1 MKTSSMQTDGTIA
14 HGGKACSKERKRES
28 CAHLDRPAGA
38 VHGRQVT
45 GAGPVVFTIGH
56 STRSGE
62 DFVALLAAHG
72 VERLVDVRTVPRSR
86 HNPQFNRDTLPQA
99 LQAAG
104 IEYVHMAG
112 LGGLR
117 KPQPDSA
124 NAGWRNLS
132 FRGYADHMQTAEFS
146 QSLVELM
153 AAAHKQQ
160 LALMCAE
167 AVPWR
172 CHRSLIGD
180 ALLVHGVPVEEIVD
194 AKRREPHRLT
204 PFAVVDGTTITYP
217 QADSAKPRQ
226 TELFAPAPRS
236 PRRRRS
242 S

>member
-1 MKTSSMQTDGTIA
+1 M
-14 HGGKACSKERKRES
+14 EP
-28 CAHLDRPAGA
+28 L
-38 VHGRQVT
+38 
-45 GAGPVVFTIGH
+45 VFTLGH
-56 STRSGE
+56 STRSLD
-62 DFVALLAAHG
+62 DFIALLTAHG

-104 IEYVHMAG
+104 IGYVHMAG

-117 KPQPDSA
+117 KPRADSV

-132 FRGYADHMQTAEFS
+132 FRGYADHMQSAEFA
-146 QSLVELM
+146 QSLAELM
-153 AAAHKQQ
+153 ASARKQQ

-204 PFAVVDGTTITYP
+204 PFAVVDATTITYP
-217 QADSAKPRQ
+217 SADAAEPHQ
-226 TELFAPAPRS
+226 TELFPPPPGSAPTQ
-236 PRRRRS
+236 RRLARLRKS
-242 S
+242 